1 MQQKVTR
8 FNRKRNV
15 TDNQKIF
22 QIRGM
27 RMKAVA
33 YYHMSIW
40 KTVDIFRICKKLHI
54 LVEEP
59 FILYGIDGF
68 LHLYIAAQS
77 YGRLKSRKGGKQ

>member
-1 MQQKVTR
+1 
-8 FNRKRNV
+8 
-15 TDNQKIF
+15 
-22 QIRGM
+22 
-27 RMKAVA
+27 MKAVA

-68 LHLYIAAQS
+68 FAFVH
-77 YGRLKSRKGGKQ
+77 SRSNLMGG